1 MGAQRESRQYPGY
14 LEKALFEQTVDR
26 NMSVC
31 QCENE
36 GVTGQYKWRELNAQ
50 RCDNVRRKIRDIGE
64 G

>member
-1 MGAQRESRQYPGY
+1 MGAQRERRQYPGY
-14 LEKALFEQTVDR
+14 LEKALFEKTVDR

-50 RCDNVRRKIRDIGE
+50 RRDNVRRKIWDIGE